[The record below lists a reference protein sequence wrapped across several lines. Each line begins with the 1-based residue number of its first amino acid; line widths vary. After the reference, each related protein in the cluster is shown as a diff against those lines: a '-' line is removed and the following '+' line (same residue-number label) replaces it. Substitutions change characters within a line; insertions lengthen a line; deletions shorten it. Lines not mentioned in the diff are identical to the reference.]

1 MINAGLP
8 YYAGVSAAA
17 CHYSWQLTDVDL
29 DSRQD
34 CLAKF
39 VSNKWFGV
47 LVFTGIVAD
56 KLLTQVP
63 NFTELCWE
71 SIVLLPAEC
80 QQCACQKNIL
90 NMPSMQ
96 CAIECISL
104 LWTKQIKLCNVSTA
118 TEHFANNV
126 QQSTWWLQMCSAS
139 LLSLKLCFRSS
150 VFTNRLQILVWYK
163 VWSGTNSVDTCGQ
176 SYWLFSPFNTACDT
190 PHTSKR

>member
-63 NFTELCWE
+63 NFTELC
-71 SIVLLPAEC
+71 
-80 QQCACQKNIL
+80 
-90 NMPSMQ
+90 
-96 CAIECISL
+96 
-104 LWTKQIKLCNVSTA
+104 
-118 TEHFANNV
+118 
-126 QQSTWWLQMCSAS
+126 
-139 LLSLKLCFRSS
+139 
-150 VFTNRLQILVWYK
+150 
-163 VWSGTNSVDTCGQ
+163 
-176 SYWLFSPFNTACDT
+176 
-190 PHTSKR
+190 